1 MIIHFGISIKHL
13 HILKITMQNGDYP
26 ELLEQHFGRP
36 ELYYHLCKKLKRNYP
51 VTREVTR
58 EGVQLLISLEAH

>member
-1 MIIHFGISIKHL
+1 
-13 HILKITMQNGDYP
+13 MQNGDYP